1 MRIRRIEPADAPLLR
16 RTRLR
21 AVADQPGD
29 TTATLGQTEAL
40 TDEHWARA
48 AEANASGGTQATFF
62 AVDDDADPEGA
73 VGMVGSYVLGDHIAT
88 MVGLWSAPGYRDIGV
103 GDALLEAVVAWATSS
118 GADQLRIWVVERTE
132 HSRRFYE
139 ERGFVASGETMPYE
153 LDPRVTEVEMLRV
166 LVAGKGGVAAH

>member
-1 MRIRRIEPADAPLLR
+1 VRIRRIEPCDGQLLR

-21 AVADQPGD
+21 AIADQPGD
-29 TTATLGQTEAL
+29 TTATSSQTEAL

-62 AVDDDADPEGA
+62 AVDDDADPDDA
-73 VGMVGSYVLGDHIAT
+73 VGMVGAYVMGDHVAT

-103 GDALLEAVVAWATSS
+103 GVALLEEVAAWATSS
-118 GADQLRIWVVERTE
+118 GADRLRMWVVERNE

-139 ERGFVASGETMPYE
+139 QHGFVASGVTMPYE
-153 LDPRVTEVEMLRV
+153 LDPRVTEVEMIRA
-166 LVAGKGGVAAH
+166 LVERSDPVGR

>member
-1 MRIRRIEPADAPLLR
+1 MRIRRIEPADGVLLR

-21 AVADQPGD
+21 AIADQPGD

-62 AVDDDADPEGA
+62 AVDDEADAGDA
-73 VGMVGSYVLGDHIAT
+73 VGMVGSYVMGDRVAT

-103 GDALLEAVVAWATSS
+103 GVALLDEVVAWATRS
-118 GADQLRIWVVERTE
+118 GAERLRMWVVERNE

-139 ERGFVASGETMPYE
+139 QHGFVASGETMPYE
-153 LDPRVTEVEMLRV
+153 LDPRVTEVEMLRA
-166 LVAGKGGVAAH
+166 LVTSDVIER

>member
-1 MRIRRIEPADAPLLR
+1 MRIRRIDPADGDLLR

-21 AVADQPGD
+21 AIGDQPGD

-40 TDEHWARA
+40 TNEHWVRA

-62 AVDDDADPEGA
+62 AVDDEADAAGA
-73 VGMVGSYVLGDHIAT
+73 VGMVGAYVMGDRVAT

-103 GDALLEAVVAWATSS
+103 GVALLEAVVAWATSS
-118 GADQLRIWVVERTE
+118 GADQLRMWVVERNE

-139 ERGFVASGETMPYE
+139 QHGFATSGETMPYE
-153 LDPRVTEVEMLRV
+153 LDPRVTEVEMLRS
-166 LVAGKGGVAAH
+166 LVPSTKAIGT